1 MSVTEISRRYAKAL
15 FSDLKQ
21 KGQHTQGLNEL
32 REVQK
37 ILETESSFQAF
48 MENPKVSVSQKT
60 KVVTDSFSDKGLNPS
75 VLQFLILLTEN
86 GRINLIRNVVL
97 AYEAQLD
104 AEMGVT
110 RGLVRAAKPLSPEH
124 QKALEAKMNEVL
136 KKRIVL
142 TYKEDPALLAGVIA
156 EVGGWT
162 FDDSIQSHLTH
173 LQENLIQK

>member
-1 MSVTEISRRYAKAL
+1 MSVSEISRRYAKAL

-21 KGQHTQGLNEL
+21 KGEHTKGLAEL
-32 REVQK
+32 REIQK
-37 ILETESSFQAF
+37 ILETESSFESF
-48 MENPKVSVSQKT
+48 LSTPKVSAGQKT
-60 KVVTDSFSDKGLNPS
+60 KVISDAFSGKGLNPS
-75 VLQFLILLTEN
+75 VLQFLILLAKN
-86 GRINLIRNVVL
+86 NRISLIRDVVL

-124 QKALEAKMNEVL
+124 QGALEAKMNEVL

-142 TYKEDPALLAGVIA
+142 TYQEDPSLLAGVIA

-173 LQENLIQK
+173 LHETLIQK